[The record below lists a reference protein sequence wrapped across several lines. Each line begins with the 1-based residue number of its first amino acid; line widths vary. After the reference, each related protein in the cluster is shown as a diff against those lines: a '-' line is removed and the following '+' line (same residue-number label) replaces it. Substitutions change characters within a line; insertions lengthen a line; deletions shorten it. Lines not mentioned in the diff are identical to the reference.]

1 MDAVVVLPQ
10 TADLNVNATD
20 MLQIEDP
27 AAVADVSA
35 AFFTRH
41 PI

>member
-1 MDAVVVLPQ
+1 MDAVVALAQ
-10 TADLNVNATD
+10 TEDLNVNATR

-41 PI
+41 AI